1 MDQGA
6 SHPNNQYHK
15 TDSDAVWADGFEDDF
30 QGKGKAAG
38 GGEGGEEGEGDGA
51 SDSKQLAAKKK
62 RLPFVFFKY
71 SLSFLQSACAVL
83 FYFVLCC
90 VVLCCSVLSWF
101 IRRHYH
107 RYH

>member
-15 TDSDAVWADGFEDDF
+15 TDSDAVWADGFEDNF
-30 QGKGKAAG
+30 QGKGRAAGGG
-38 GGEGGEEGEGDGA
+38 GGEGGEEGGGGGA

-71 SLSFLQSACAVL
+71 SLFSSICVRCS
-83 FYFVLCC
+83 VLCC
-90 VVLCCSVLSWF
+90 FVLCCSVLSWF
-101 IRRHYH
+101 IRRHYC